1 MLLQQIRSALCLLLS
16 FPEAT
21 MSTDAEIYAL
31 LRQLDRLEEL
41 REDLIEIAL
50 RGGTSS
56 EDVEEDIDD
65 INEQAILQEMAAL
78 SVHSLED
85 VERRMAELNAQL
97 DERE

>member
-1 MLLQQIRSALCLLLS
+1 
-16 FPEAT
+16 

-50 RGGTSS
+50 RGGTSG
-56 EDVEEDIDD
+56 EDVDDDAEADIEDLD
-65 INEQAILQEMAAL
+65 EQAILQEMAAL
-78 SVHSLED
+78 GVRSLED

-97 DERE
+97 DEDGGE

>member
-1 MLLQQIRSALCLLLS
+1 
-16 FPEAT
+16 

-50 RGGTSS
+50 RGGTSGD
-56 EDVEEDIDD
+56 DVEDDVEADIEDID
-65 INEQAILQEMAAL
+65 EQAILQEMAAL
-78 SVHSLED
+78 GVRSLED

-97 DERE
+97 DEREED

>member
-1 MLLQQIRSALCLLLS
+1 
-16 FPEAT
+16 

-56 EDVEEDIDD
+56 EDAEEDIDD
-65 INEQAILQEMAAL
+65 INEQAILQEMTAL
-78 SVHSLED
+78 GVRSLED
-85 VERRMAELNAQL
+85 VERRMADLNAQL